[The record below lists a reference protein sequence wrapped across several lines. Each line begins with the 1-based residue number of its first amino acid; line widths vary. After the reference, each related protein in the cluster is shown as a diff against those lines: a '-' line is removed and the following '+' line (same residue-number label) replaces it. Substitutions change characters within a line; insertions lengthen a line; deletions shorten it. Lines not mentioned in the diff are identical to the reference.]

1 MYIMGI
7 DPTRWVSE
15 NAAEHALGSL
25 GANITPQGIKVY
37 RYVKLRN
44 ETAAV
49 VLDGGDAVGYLAA
62 PGTDDEANTV
72 VTDNTDAATKPICA
86 GVAEADADGNF
97 DLDGTLV
104 ASIPGAT
111 ATAYYGWVQCA
122 GYATVNA
129 DIAGSTPADGDALF
143 LSTTDKTLTLATA
156 ADDPVCAYAVDDSAQ
171 LVRLACV

>member
-25 GANITPQGIKVY
+25 GANITAQGIKTY

-44 ETAAV
+44 ETATVAV
-49 VLDGGDAVGYLAA
+49 DGGDAVAYIASPA
-62 PGTDDEANTV
+62 TDDEANTV
-72 VTDNTDAATKPICA
+72 VSDNTDAATKPICA
-86 GVAEADADGNF
+86 GLAEADADGNF
-97 DLDGTLV
+97 SLDGTLV
-104 ASIPGAT
+104 SSIAGT
-111 ATAYYGWVQCA
+111 LATAYYGWVQCG
-122 GYATVNA
+122 GYATANA
-129 DIAGSTPADGDALF
+129 DIAGTTPADGDALF